1 MNKITIMG
9 NLGRNPELRK
19 TQSGKDVCSFS
30 VATTEKYN
38 NETQTQWHNVVF
50 WGKQAEIIAKY
61 FFKGSKIL
69 LTGKMT
75 YRSYNNAAGE
85 PRNTAEIVGSEFHF
99 IDKAGQQQG
108 GNYQPQP
115 TQQQMPQQQP
125 AQGLPLEDDLPF

>member
-9 NLGRNPELRK
+9 NLGRDPELKK
-19 TQSGKDVCSFS
+19 TPSGKDVCSFS

-38 NETQTQWHNVVF
+38 GKTQTQWHNVVF
-50 WGKQAEIIAKY
+50 WGNAATVISKY

-85 PRNTAEIVGSEFHF
+85 QRNVAEIVGSEFHF
-99 IDKAGQQQG
+99 IDKA
-108 GNYQPQP
+108 
-115 TQQQMPQQQP
+115 PQQQAP
-125 AQGLPLEDDLPF
+125 ALVEQNIPIENGLPF